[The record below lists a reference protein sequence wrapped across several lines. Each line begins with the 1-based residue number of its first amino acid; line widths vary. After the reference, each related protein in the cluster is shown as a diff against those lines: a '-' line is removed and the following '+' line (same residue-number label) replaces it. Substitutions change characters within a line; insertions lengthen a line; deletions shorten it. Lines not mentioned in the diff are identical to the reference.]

1 MQPHVRKRTGVIFAT
16 VLAIFGSSAS
26 VAADTPAGHQGVYG
40 VHYLAD
46 SEEYP
51 GTTCRYDGDNVLKSL
66 RTRDPF
72 VFASDHPD
80 GQIVAWRVIV
90 QEHPQSAKGWTTV
103 ARSPVQFAGAQ
114 DDRPANFSPITV
126 TLEGQPGSTYR
137 VLVRMQWYVTPSGKA
152 DQVEGKAT
160 HRVDWYR
167 YILAGANPGFC
178 PGAIL

>member
-1 MQPHVRKRTGVIFAT
+1 MVAT
-16 VLAIFGSSAS
+16 VLAILGSSAS
-26 VAADTPAGHQGVYG
+26 VAADTPAGHGGLYG

-51 GTTCRYDGDNVLKSL
+51 GTTCRYDGENVLKSL

-72 VFASDHPD
+72 VFASDHPN
-80 GQIVAWRVIV
+80 GQLVGWRVIV
-90 QEHPQSAKGWTTV
+90 QQDDGSTGGPTTV
-103 ARSPVQFAGAQ
+103 ARSPVQFGQAL

-126 TLEGQPGSTYR
+126 T
-137 VLVRMQWYVTPSGKA
+137 
-152 DQVEGKAT
+152 VEGDSGSVYSVKVKMLWFETPVGKGEVVEGRAT

-178 PGAIL
+178 PGGIL

>member
-1 MQPHVRKRTGVIFAT
+1 MVAT
-16 VLAIFGSSAS
+16 VLAILGSSSS
-26 VAADTPAGHQGVYG
+26 VAATTPAGHGGVYG

-46 SEEYP
+46 GEEYP
-51 GTTCRYDGDNVLKSL
+51 GSTCRYDGDNVLKAV

-80 GQIVAWRVIV
+80 GQLVGWRVIV
-90 QEHPQSAKGWTTV
+90 REDDGSAGGPVTV
-103 ARSPVQFAGAQ
+103 ARSAVQFGRALN
-114 DDRPANFSPITV
+114 DRPANFSPIKV
-126 TLEGQPGSTYR
+126 SLEGEPGATYH
-137 VLVRMQWYVTPSGKA
+137 VKVRMLWFVTPVGEFP
-152 DQVEGKAT
+152 QEEGRAT